1 VVIDPADLGATMI
14 VAPGR
19 MIDSFLSIPEAES
32 LPLYRMVLKLACVC
46 HIGTKRKLRKV
57 STKSFIQ
64 RMIGVRIADSAI
76 QILDHV

>member
-1 VVIDPADLGATMI
+1 MVFVITGPLKADPALAEKGGQPAHMGR
-14 VAPGR
+14 VAPNGDQDFI
-19 MIDSFLSIPEAES
+19 M
-32 LPLYRMVLKLACVC
+32 C

-76 QILDHV
+76 QILHHV